1 MDIKVTFPDQNQ
13 RVYSAG
19 ITASEVIGGWQKN
32 ALNSAVAA
40 KVNGNIV
47 DLTFP
52 LAENTAIEPV
62 DVSSKEGL
70 SILRHS
76 ISHVMAH
83 AVQDVFKGAK
93 VTIGPSIEDGFYY
106 DFEYSETFTLDDFEK
121 IEKRM
126 KEIVASDYP
135 FVREEMPREKAVE
148 IFRQKGEDYKVE
160 LINDLPADVSI
171 VSIYR
176 DGDYIDLC
184 RGPHIPSTGKIKA
197 FKLLSVAGPT
207 GGAMKKQDA
216 AAHLRHRLC
225 RPEAA

>member
-106 DFEYSETFTLDDFEK
+106 DFEYSETFFSKKFVLPSRE
-121 IEKRM
+121 INSM
-126 KEIVASDYP
+126 KSNG
-135 FVREEMPREKAVE
+135 F
-148 IFRQKGEDYKVE
+148 VE
-160 LINDLPADVSI
+160 LYILDSPSCSI
-171 VSIYR
+171 RRSA
-176 DGDYIDLC
+176 
-184 RGPHIPSTGKIKA
+184 TN
-197 FKLLSVAGPT
+197 
-207 GGAMKKQDA
+207 
-216 AAHLRHRLC
+216 
-225 RPEAA
+225 